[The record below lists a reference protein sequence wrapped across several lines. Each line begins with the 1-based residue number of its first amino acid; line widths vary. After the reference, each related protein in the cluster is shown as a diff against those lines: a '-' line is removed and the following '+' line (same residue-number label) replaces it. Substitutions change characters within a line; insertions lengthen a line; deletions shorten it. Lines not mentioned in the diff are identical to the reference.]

1 METIDCLVIG
11 AGVVGLAAA
20 RALALAG
27 REVTVVDA
35 APVIGA
41 GASSRNSG
49 VIHAG
54 IYYPTGSLKARLCVA
69 GRDRL
74 YAYCAER
81 GIAHRRMGKLIVA
94 TASAEIP
101 ILEKYKAQA
110 NANGVDDLVWLT
122 PSQVLGL
129 EPEVKCLAALY
140 SPSTGIID
148 SHEYLLA
155 LRADVE
161 AAGGSVVLN
170 TRVATVCP
178 VRDGFEVVADGVPAV
193 CCRQLVNAAGF
204 EAPRLARHIEGLPP
218 ATIPAAY
225 FAKGHYFSL
234 HGRSHFRHLVYPVAD
249 RASLGIHVT
258 LDRSG
263 AARFGPD
270 VAWIGAV
277 DYGFDESRR
286 AAFAAA
292 IRRYYPALDE
302 SRLQPAYTGIR
313 AKIAGPGAPA
323 ADFLIQGPADH
334 GVAGLVNLY
343 GIESPG
349 LTASLALADAV
360 VAQLT

>member
-1 METIDCLVIG
+1 METTECLVIG
-11 AGVVGLAAA
+11 AGAVGLAVA
-20 RALALAG
+20 RALARAG
-27 REVTVVDA
+27 RDVTVVDA
-35 APVIGA
+35 APAIGA

-69 GRDRL
+69 GRERL

-81 GIAHRRMGKLIVA
+81 GIAHRRIGKLIVA

-101 ILEKYKAQA
+101 TLEKYKAQA

-155 LRADVE
+155 LRADLE

-170 TRVATVCP
+170 TRVAA
-178 VRDGFEVVADGVPAV
+178 VRRVLGGFEVLTEGVPAV
-193 CCRQLVNAAGF
+193 RCRHLVNAAGF

-234 HGRSHFRHLVYPVAD
+234 QGRSPFRHLVYPAAD

-258 LDRSG
+258 LDLAG
-263 AARFGPD
+263 ATRFGPD
-270 VAWIGAV
+270 VAWVDAV

-286 AAFAAA
+286 PSFVAA

-302 SRLQPAYTGIR
+302 SRLQPGYTGIR
-313 AKIAGPGAPA
+313 ARITGPDEPA
-323 ADFLIQGPADH
+323 ADFVIQGPSAH
-334 GVAGLVNLY
+334 GIAGLVNLY

-349 LTASLALADAV
+349 LTASLALAEA
-360 VAQLT
+360 AQLI